1 MDHQPYETVQLGRV
15 PNPTRLYPRAL
26 TGMLTGTSRG
36 ARDATLPRRE
46 YRVSGVDVDAAQL
59 AHYAEVCGSRLT
71 DTLPVA
77 YPHVLTFP
85 VAMALMTSSD
95 FPYALPGLVHL
106 ADRITRYRP
115 LDAAERFHL
124 RVYAEQPRPHRRGT
138 VFDVVSEV
146 HPVRAEGPVW
156 TERSSYLHKG
166 GQPGSAPD
174 TATAPAAGSA
184 EAHTAKDRDA
194 AAGEPAAGEPAA
206 GVARWHLPANTGRR
220 YAAVSRDRN
229 PIHMHPWAARAF
241 GFPRAIAH
249 GMWTFAHCLAAL
261 DGRLPDA
268 LDAQVEF
275 RKPVLLPSTVLLHT
289 SPDEGGGT
297 GFTLTDRAR
306 RRQHIRGR
314 VGPHGEV
321 EPPGQEGRH
330 SSGGGL

>member
-1 MDHQPYETVQLGRV
+1 MDHQPYETVRLGRV

-46 YRVSGVDVDAAQL
+46 YRVSGVDVDAARL
-59 AHYAEVCGSRLT
+59 ARYAEVCGPRLT

-85 VAMALMTSSD
+85 VAMALMTSPD

-106 ADRITRYRP
+106 ADHITRYRP

-124 RVYAEQPRPHRRGT
+124 RVYAEQPRPHRSGT

-146 HPVRAEGPVW
+146 HPVRAAGPVW
-156 TERSSYLHKG
+156 TERSSYLHR
-166 GQPGSAPD
+166 GSQPD
-174 TATAPAAGSA
+174 TAAGS
-184 EAHTAKDRDA
+184 DA
-194 AAGEPAAGEPAA
+194 AAGSDTAASAVEEPAAEEPAAGM
-206 GVARWHLPANTGRR
+206 ARWHLPANTGRR

-268 LDAQVEF
+268 LDARVEF
-275 RKPVLLPSTVLLHT
+275 RKPVLLPSTVLLRT
-289 SPDEGGGT
+289 SPDEDGGI

-306 RRQHIRGR
+306 SRQHLRGR
-314 VGPHGEV
+314 VGPHGQV
-321 EPPGQEGRH
+321 GASGQEGRH
-330 SSGGGL
+330 SSVGGW